1 MNQIDNSKIVGTH
14 FLIEK
19 GNAYI
24 SEDMGRIVEFLS
36 EVEKEVKTILGF
48 KDKIKNLYEHYKD
61 LLGCTAEM
69 AKLLKENNIEFK
81 YNLKYKPETIIE
93 KTKLEIPIR
102 SQLIILFAS
111 LEVLY
116 FLDLAYKDET
126 IDDSKLRTLAMDNK
140 NLKKFLNSFLLTEKN
155 EFYKKEIKRF
165 SKIHSRM
172 LRELRNS
179 LTHFFSI
186 NGGELFIVQDHNSEK
201 VTKLEALFKK
211 NKMGKLVSMSPN
223 DLATLVEGAH
233 KVIFKIW
240 DEDFR
245 MDPQKFQRKIQFVI
259 ELVKLKG
266 AYMVKEDDI
275 NI

>member
-1 MNQIDNSKIVGTH
+1 MNTNFNTDFHIKDNKV
-14 FLIEK
+14 FV
-19 GNAYI
+19 
-24 SEDMGRIVEFLS
+24 SEDLKQTITFLMGIES
-36 EVEKEVKTILGF
+36 EIKTVLGF
-48 KDKIKNLYEHYKD
+48 KDKVKELYDHYRD
-61 LLGCTAEM
+61 LLECTAEM
-69 AKLLKENNIEFK
+69 ARLLKENNIKFEYKFK
-81 YNLKYKPETIIE
+81 NKPEAIIE
-93 KTKLEIPIR
+93 KTRLEIPIR

-116 FLDLAYKDET
+116 FLDLAYKNET
-126 IDDSKLRTLAMDNK
+126 VDDNTLRILAMDSK

-165 SKIHSRM
+165 SKIHSKM

-186 NGGELFIVQDHNSEK
+186 NGGELFIVQDHDSEK
-201 VTKLEALFKK
+201 VTKLEDLFKK
-211 NKMGKLVSMSPN
+211 NKMGEMVSMSPG
-223 DLATLVEGAH
+223 DLETLVEGAH

-245 MDPQKFQRKIQFVI
+245 MDTQKFQRKIQFVI

-266 AYMVKEDDI
+266 AYMVKEDNI
-275 NI
+275 NL

>member
-1 MNQIDNSKIVGTH
+1 MNQKKEIIIGTH
-14 FLIEK
+14 FYFK
-19 GNAYI
+19 DNNAYVSKDLKQTI
-24 SEDMGRIVEFLS
+24 TFLMGIEN
-36 EVEKEVKTILGF
+36 EIKTVLGF
-48 KDKIKNLYEHYKD
+48 KDKIKELYNHYRD
-61 LLGCTAEM
+61 LLSCTAEM
-69 AKLLKENNIEFK
+69 AKLLKENNIKFEYK
-81 YNLKYKPETIIE
+81 LKDKPEAIIE
-93 KTKLEIPIR
+93 KTRLEIPIR

-116 FLDLAYKDET
+116 FFDLAYKNET
-126 IDDSKLRTLAMDNK
+126 ADDNTLRTLAMDNK
-140 NLKKFLNSFLLTEKN
+140 NLKKFLNSFLLNEQN

-186 NGGELFIVQDHNSEK
+186 NGGDLFIVQDHDSEK

-211 NKMGKLVSMSPN
+211 NKMGEIISMSPG
-223 DLATLVEGAH
+223 DLEALVEGAH

-266 AYMVKEDDI
+266 AYMVKEGDI
-275 NI
+275 NL

>member
-1 MNQIDNSKIVGTH
+1 MDQKKEIIIGSHFYFKDN
-14 FLIEK
+14 
-19 GNAYI
+19 NAYVSKDLTQTI
-24 SEDMGRIVEFLS
+24 TFLMGIESEI
-36 EVEKEVKTILGF
+36 KTVLGF
-48 KDKIKNLYEHYKD
+48 KDKVKELYNYYRD
-61 LLGCTAEM
+61 LLECTAEM
-69 AKLLKENNIEFK
+69 ARLLKENNIKFEYKFK
-81 YNLKYKPETIIE
+81 NKPEAIIE
-93 KTKLEIPIR
+93 KTRLEIPIR

-116 FLDLAYKDET
+116 FLNLAYKNET
-126 IDDSKLRTLAMDNK
+126 VDDNTLRNLAMDSK

-165 SKIHSRM
+165 SKIHSKM

-186 NGGELFIVQDHNSEK
+186 NGGELFIVQDHDSEK
-201 VTKLEALFKK
+201 ATKLEALFKK
-211 NKMGKLVSMSPN
+211 NKMGEIISMSPG
-223 DLATLVEGAH
+223 DLETLVEGAH